1 MRINHNI
8 AALNTYNKLS
18 SATNAQSKSM
28 EKLSSGLRIN
38 SAADDAAGLAISE
51 KMRGQIRG
59 LDQASRNAQD
69 GISLIQTAEGALSET
84 TDILQRMRELAT
96 QAANDTNTT
105 SDRDEIQKEINQL
118 TSEVNRIGNT
128 TEFNTKKLLNGGKE
142 DLAVTTVKT
151 GSAATTAGG
160 TPEVLGKYTLDVDVA
175 SLAENDT
182 VEINGKTFTKAATTD
197 VAARQF
203 ADADGLI
210 AALNDATNGIGA
222 TYTATQGTGNT
233 IELSQKTG
241 NGDSTAPTA
250 NDDAGNPISIT
261 TVQAGAAEVAG
272 TPVPAEAG
280 KSSFDLDFTKL
291 VDGQKLAIGD
301 DEYEFKKDGTGD
313 FKDFADLQTKIAGD
327 SKYTAAQ
334 TGNTITLT
342 QATGTESD
350 AAAPQV
356 SIKTGENFNATLQIG
371 ANESQSMK
379 LEINDMRADALKLT
393 GTGAGYTSS
402 KDVSNGTDSTGI
414 ESGLDVSTAANA
426 ASAIT
431 TIQSAIDT
439 VSAERS
445 KLGAYQNRLDHTINN
460 LSTSSENLTAAESR
474 IRDVDYALAA

>member
-8 AALNTYNKLS
+8 AALNTYNKLN

-142 DLAVTTVKT
+142 DLAV
-151 GSAATTAGG
+151 
-160 TPEVLGKYTLDVDVA
+160 
-175 SLAENDT
+175 N
-182 VEINGKTFTKAATTD
+182 
-197 VAARQF
+197 
-203 ADADGLI
+203 
-210 AALNDATNGIGA
+210 
-222 TYTATQGTGNT
+222 
-233 IELSQKTG
+233 
-241 NGDSTAPTA
+241 
-250 NDDAGNPISIT
+250 T
-261 TVQAGAAEVAG
+261 TVQGKVEVPEIPEIPAVDPSEFDGTDIMTKGVNAANADVTINGTFSGTANETLTLQKVDGGWSTDGGATTITLEADDTFEYKGLTIDLSDAVADG
-272 TPVPAEAG
+272 DLATGDTWTQALTASAAAVPATPAQPAVQGEVEF
-280 KSSFDLDFTKL
+280 KLETSKL
-291 VDGQKLAIGD
+291 VEGQKLSIGD
-301 DEYEFKKDGTGD
+301 NEYTYGKDGD
-313 FKDFADLQTKIAGD
+313 FTDLDTLKAAIDEDGV
-327 SKYTAAQ
+327 YTAAVDAN
-334 TGNTITLT
+334 TGKVTLT
-342 QATGTESD
+342 QVEASD

-356 SIKTGENFNATLQIG
+356 SVKTGENFSATLQIG